1 MLVPVKSYEQNYITV
16 SAFIPRVL
24 ARWFKIAKNLHM
36 IFDQNMLL
44 MTSFCYLSHISY
56 LDPESFQPSNLIL
69 SATSQNQLL
78 NTICVTIVISL

>member
-1 MLVPVKSYEQNYITV
+1 MLVPVKNYEQNYITV
-16 SAFIPRVL
+16 SAFIPHVL

-44 MTSFCYLSHISY
+44 ITSFCHISY

-69 SATSQNQLL
+69 SAISQNQLL